1 MNMKPVEMQF
11 ALHKND
17 EVGLK
22 QHQLQHKPIQDQA
35 VLLEASERKTEN
47 DRQISSKTEET
58 AHAFIRDESKQSG
71 GHPKERKRKRQEPG
85 SNGQPSQARAKDH
98 PFKGHHIDLSL

>member
-1 MNMKPVEMQF
+1 MSLKSIEMQF

-22 QHQLQHKPIQDQA
+22 QHQLMNKPVLDQT
-35 VLLEASERKTEN
+35 VLSNEAGKNMLKERHVTAKTEQTAGPAVK
-47 DRQISSKTEET
+47 DDGTRQQSRNKKHRGGSKTVDQGDT
-58 AHAFIRDESKQSG
+58 M
-71 GHPKERKRKRQEPG
+71 PERRRG
-85 SNGQPSQARAKDH
+85 H

>member
-1 MNMKPVEMQF
+1 MSLKSIGMQF

-22 QHQLQHKPIQDQA
+22 QHQLMNKPVQDQT
-35 VLLEASERKTEN
+35 VLSNEAEKNTLKERHATA
-47 DRQISSKTEET
+47 KTEET
-58 AHAFIRDESKQSG
+58 AGSAVKDDGNRQQTRNGKRPGGSKSA
-71 GHPKERKRKRQEPG
+71 KEGDTMTDHRR
-85 SNGQPSQARAKDH
+85 DH